1 MADPFLDVGDFG
13 TQFGRSQSEA
23 ETPVA
28 ERLLQVVSDWIR
40 SHTPDGDSLPD
51 DDPPAQQVVFEV
63 VRDALNFGGYERL
76 SSFTNTTAHRTESG
90 EFDEAFKVVNDWL
103 TDRHKRML
111 GIPLRAAPRGRFAK
125 CDY

>member
-1 MADPFLDVGDFG
+1 MEPYLDIADFE
-13 TQFGRSQSEA
+13 TQFGRALSEA

-40 SHTPDGDSLPD
+40 AHAPD
-51 DDPPAQQVVFEV
+51 DVNEDAAIQVVFEV
-63 VRDALNFGGYERL
+63 VRDAINYSGYERL

-90 EFDEAFKVVNDWL
+90 EFDESMKAVDDWL
-103 TDRHKRML
+103 TDRHKRLL
-111 GIPLRAAPRGRFAK
+111 GIAVRAAPRGHFVK